1 MVESLGSKLKEK
13 SVIFCAGAGGVGKT
27 TISASL
33 ALTLAVH
40 EKKSVLVITVD
51 PAKRLAGAL
60 GLSELGNDPIE
71 VDLSGIEGHKGRLY
85 AAMVD
90 MKESWDQIVQSCADS
105 DAQERI
111 FANPIYQNISSQF
124 VQSHDYIAVEVLYD
138 LYGRGDFDLIV
149 VDTPPSRNAIDFL
162 DAPKRMEEFF
172 SSKLLRWLTMPY
184 RSKVFVSA
192 FKPFNAV
199 AEKILGSAF
208 LAELGEFFVDFQS
221 MQDGFLER
229 AGTVSKLIN
238 SDQSTFIVVST
249 ASEAPINEASFFIT
263 ELFERNLPLAGVVIN
278 RCLPQNLLDREVAS
292 SAQKLDDSQNV
303 MVAELTGRYLKEN
316 PDIDGDL
323 GRRLSPIFNR
333 VLSEVNSNYLGLAE
347 LYSSEIAYKSKIG
360 VDSAEI
366 IEVAQERGDISS
378 LPNLLKMLDNIW

>member
-1 MVESLGSKLKEK
+1 MAELLSNRRVIVCLGP
-13 SVIFCAGAGGVGKT
+13 GGVGKT
-27 TISASL
+27 TCSA
-33 ALTLAVH
+33 AIAYAEAATG
-40 EKKSVLVITVD
+40 KKVCVVTID
-51 PAKRLAGAL
+51 PARRLASAL
-60 GLSELGNDPIE
+60 GLSQLGNDASLVTKVGSGELYATMLDAHATFDDMVRRYGKSQEQIE
-71 VDLSGIEGHKGRLY
+71 QILANKLYQNLTTSLSGTQEFMAMERLFELY
-85 AAMVD
+85 
-90 MKESWDQIVQSCADS
+90 E
-105 DAQERI
+105 DAR
-111 FANPIYQNISSQF
+111 
-124 VQSHDYIAVEVLYD
+124 
-138 LYGRGDFDLIV
+138 FDIIV
-149 VDTPPSRNAIDFL
+149 VDTPPSVSALDFL

-208 LAELGEFFVDFQS
+208 LAELAEFFVDFQS

-229 AGTVSKLIN
+229 ARTVSKLIN
-238 SDQSTFIVVST
+238 SDQATFIVIST

-303 MVAELTGRYLKEN
+303 LVAKLMGHYLKEN
-316 PDIDGDL
+316 PSIDEDL
-323 GRRLSPIFNR
+323 GRRLSPIINR

-378 LPNLLKMLDNIW
+378 LPNLLKMLNDIW